1 MIVKYEYESIF
12 LKDVIIFVAIMNA
25 GCNSIHV
32 LLSLFS
38 RIFCVRTCASLTT
51 WCYSRLSV
59 KHELKGNEHKFNF
72 CLLNC
77 PFYVPLV
84 NYHKKLQPF
93 VFFSSSML
101 LAFQGQDCLS
111 SALEINDFNSSYIY
125 IKFKTKVSEKS
136 WIN

>member
-1 MIVKYEYESIF
+1 MPYMNRHY
-12 LKDVIIFVAIMNA
+12 LKDDIIFFAIMNA
-25 GCNSIHV
+25 VWKSIHV

-38 RIFCVRTCASLTT
+38 RIFCVHTCASLTT

-111 SALEINDFNSSYIY
+111 QLCTWNKWLQLVLYLH
-125 IKFKTKVSEKS
+125 KVQNKS
-136 WIN
+136 QWKKLN